1 MQTFTIEITDNE
13 ALATLKA
20 LEEKRLI
27 RILSKPRPDLFSL
40 HGEPI
45 SDEDFRQWVEFA
57 EQTET
62 VSLPEALKRW
72 ESQKLKIQHLIH

>member
-1 MQTFTIEITDNE
+1 MQTLTIEITGNK
-13 ALATLKA
+13 ALATLKT
-20 LEEKRLI
+20 LEDKSLI

-40 HGEPI
+40 PGEPV

-62 VSLPEALKRW
+62 ESLTDALQRW
-72 ESQKLKIQHLIH
+72 ESQKMKIQRLIH